1 VSYKAKE
8 VKNEEQRKS
17 HDKTATPR
25 DVLMAIIGEKK
36 PSNYAFWGVLG
47 ILLALLIKELM
58 APSWIVEWSHPKWGS
73 VTVDPVYGLG
83 IGLVAGFMGG
93 AAGAFISLFAIPLYT
108 LWLGLPLKIA
118 QGTNSL
124 AATIIGFF
132 AAWVHFRKGTANLK
146 IAAVMMVFGIIGAA
160 IGAKISLGMP
170 TKELRFYFSS
180 VVFLA
185 ALWMFYRAIKP
196 TQYRGARWVHKYAEN
211 YENAEKKTPVPLI
224 EGEWQG
230 QKYKVD
236 ALTPGLGNLGIAILA
251 GVLGV
256 GGGFLFTPM
265 LHFVYG
271 LPMVVAIGTGNFVKI
286 ANIGSQFVIR
296 GVAETV
302 IYPLAIFGMLGGYFG
317 AKLGRRLALAV
328 DPRYLRAFFGAALII
343 VGLRF
348 AGIKLW

>member
-1 VSYKAKE
+1 MVSDDIKE
-8 VKNEEQRKS
+8 VENEELRKP
-17 HDKTATPR
+17 HNKTSTTR
-25 DVLMAIIGEKK
+25 NVLMAIIGEKK

-47 ILLALLIKELM
+47 ILLALLIKELI

-73 VTVDPVYGLG
+73 VTINPVYGLG

-108 LWLGLPLKIA
+108 LWLGLPIKIA

-124 AATIIGFF
+124 SAAVIGLF
-132 AAWVHFRKGTANLK
+132 AAWVHFRKGTTNLK

-170 TKELRFYFSS
+170 AKELKFYFSS

-185 ALWMFYRAIKP
+185 AIWMIYRAIRP
-196 TQYRGARWVHKYAEN
+196 VQYTGASWVRKY
-211 YENAEKKTPVPLI
+211 EKSGKKMPVPVI
-224 EGEWQG
+224 KEEWKG
-230 QKYKVD
+230 RKYKVD
-236 ALTPGLGNLGIAILA
+236 ALTPGIGNLFIAILA
-251 GVLGV
+251 GILGV

-271 LPMVVAIGTGNFVKI
+271 LPMVVAIGTGNFVKV
-286 ANIGSQFVIR
+286 ANIGSQFVVR
-296 GVAETV
+296 GIAETV
-302 IYPLAIFGMLGGYFG
+302 IYPLAIFGMMGGYFG

-328 DPRYLRAFFGAALII
+328 DPRYLRTFFGIALII